1 MPRRK
6 FLPGP
11 PSRSKAGG
19 LRHSRHPEHV
29 ELCAECRSALHRE
42 RQYLERLRDAAV
54 PEASPDLT
62 RRLLQQTQLLADQ
75 ATVAD
80 PQVRHTPW
88 RSIRIA
94 GTAAGTLALSTA
106 ALAVAAY
113 AVAGEAVP
121 AVGTVRETA
130 TSSMAA
136 AVLGGPAELATSG
149 LVPESPVILGPSEL
163 DSLRSRGWACPELS
177 GMGFQVVSAEVTR
190 HNGHPAV
197 EIRLE
202 NGGHHATVLEE
213 HLPAPQAAGPAGTT
227 SAQLS
232 LSQGNPWKAVYRTSV
247 GVLSYSSDLPPEKAD
262 DAVPELVRA
271 ADSMARQAAGG
282 TSETWL
288 ERLLR
293 GLRTLIHPAGL

>member
-11 PSRSKAGG
+11 PPRSKAGG
-19 LRHSRHPEHV
+19 LRHTRHPEHV
-29 ELCAECRSALHRE
+29 ELCPECRFAVHRE
-42 RQYLERLRDAAV
+42 RQYLERLRGAAV

-62 RRLLQQTQLLADQ
+62 RRLLQQTHLLADQ
-75 ATVAD
+75 TATAD
-80 PQVRHTPW
+80 PLVRRTSR
-88 RSIRIA
+88 RSIRTA
-94 GTAAGTLALSTA
+94 GIAAGTLAVSA
-106 ALAVAAY
+106 GALALAAY
-113 AVAGEAVP
+113 TVAGDAVYDAG
-121 AVGTVRETA
+121 AVRNAGA
-130 TSSMAA
+130 SSMAA
-136 AVLGGPAELATSG
+136 MLGGPMERATSDP
-149 LVPESPVILGPSEL
+149 VPESRRILAPSEL
-163 DSLRSRGWACPELS
+163 DSLRSQGWACPELS

-202 NGGHHATVLEE
+202 NGTHHATVMEE
-213 HLPAPQAAGPAGTT
+213 HLPVPNASPAAGAT

-232 LSQGNPWKAVYRTSV
+232 LSQGNPWKAVYRTSAA
-247 GVLSYSSDLPPEKAD
+247 VLSYSSDLPAEKAD

-271 ADSMARQAAGG
+271 ADSMAHQAASG